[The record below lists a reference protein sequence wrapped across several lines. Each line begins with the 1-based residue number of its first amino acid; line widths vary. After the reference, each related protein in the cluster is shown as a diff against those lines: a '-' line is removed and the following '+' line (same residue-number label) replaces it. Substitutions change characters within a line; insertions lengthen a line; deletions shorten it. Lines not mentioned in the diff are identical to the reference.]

1 MMKKSTGITGINS
14 RISFSKRILRKLVGS
29 KAVKQTT
36 TRKDEWK
43 NRFSADYEYIEY
55 SSLLL
60 PVSGRLDI
68 LLDAKHPESL
78 CRVSIPVQSGFL
90 ITCTKTEPDNYK
102 LTWISSLS

>member
-1 MMKKSTGITGINS
+1 MKKSKGITGIKS
-14 RISFSKRILRKLVGS
+14 RISFPKRILRKLVGS
-29 KAVKQTT
+29 KAVKQTVT
-36 TRKDEWK
+36 KKDEWK
-43 NRFSADYEYIEY
+43 NRFSADYEYIEC

-60 PVSGRLDI
+60 PVNGRLDI

-78 CRVSIPVQSGFL
+78 SRISIPVQSGFL